1 MSASPGE
8 RGRGRSRAC
17 RALIVGLL
25 ALGSPLGAR
34 ASGPLVVIRV
44 SGAEGGALAGTPI
57 VARCPEG
64 ERWEATTDEQGLAVI
79 AEVPPCAL
87 SVATAPERPDARF
100 RIERLDGRVV
110 AAFSERLTRDLPSSG
125 TAWSLLETAEP
136 SAILDRIDGAGLYL
150 GEPGRFSMRGASW
163 TQNAVLLDGVDLTDP
178 LRGGTPLAWP
188 ETLRLERIEAV
199 SGLAPVEQ
207 AVPGVALRLE
217 SRMPAPTWQ
226 GTVQGSALGEGLQ
239 SDTAG
244 GEAPPVASFG
254 SLAEAEAFLSGPLG
268 PRLRLSLS
276 GRYGRLR
283 RFERASP
290 EALESRLV
298 AGTGEL
304 FYQPGER
311 DELRLL
317 VSAQAARRPF
327 AARALFFGETPTETV
342 DALGAQ
348 ARWTHA
354 RKGATVS
361 AFAGFWSGLFEPQ
374 TAGHV
379 GGRPVERTLDGP
391 VGELVFPA
399 RSRRNVA
406 SAGASVALGAT
417 RTGGFW
423 HALRAGVS
431 FHRTSATERA
441 GSSFPIPETVG
452 GLAARVWEY
461 AWAGPDSNRDVSD
474 FAAWAADRIVL
485 GDRLLVEAGLRLDSS
500 SGSAEGAAQGV
511 SWTTLSPRLSARLRL
526 SESGRLTVF
535 GGYADYRHAL
545 RLEPLAFGDPNG
557 PEAAVYLWGD
567 PNRDGRFAPEERG
580 VLVARVGPGSADAT
594 LAAIDPAL
602 RPPRTR
608 ELVLGLEWSPGRDW
622 TLRLAGFDRRERDLL
637 ESVDVGVPVS
647 GYDVRYLPDPAG
659 DIDGSQDDQLLP
671 VYDRKPETF
680 GLDRYQLTN
689 PDGHESLHQA
699 VELRVEKP
707 MGSRFV
713 FLAGATASRT
723 ELAGANRG
731 FRVSENDQGLLGEL
745 HDDPNADTHS
755 RGRGF
760 FDRAFTIKLAAAY
773 RAPGDWRFGAVA
785 RYQDGQTFGRLVV
798 VPDLAQG
805 PEAVPATPRGQI
817 ARDWAVDDEGRYVV
831 PSGHRFTYTLTVDA
845 RVEKGLRFGTR
856 RLALF
861 ACAFNL
867 LGTGNEVEEDA
878 LWGPGFRTP
887 TAIQPPRVV
896 SIGLRLDF

>member
-1 MSASPGE
+1 
-8 RGRGRSRAC
+8 
-17 RALIVGLL
+17 
-25 ALGSPLGAR
+25 
-34 ASGPLVVIRV
+34 LVVIRV
-44 SGAEGGALAGTPI
+44 VGAERQALAGTPI

-64 ERWEATTDEQGLAVI
+64 GRWEATADERGFAVI
-79 AEVPPCAL
+79 ADVPACAL
-87 SVATAPERPDARF
+87 FVDAVPGKPDARF

-110 AAFSERLTRDLPSSG
+110 AVFSERLARDLPSSG

-136 SAILDRIDGAGLYL
+136 AAILDRIDGAGLYL
-150 GEPGRFSMRGASW
+150 GEPKRFSMRGSSW

-188 ETLRLERIEAV
+188 ETLRLGRIEAV

-207 AVPGVALRLE
+207 AQPGVALALV
-217 SRMPAPTWQ
+217 SRATARTWR
-226 GTVQGSALGEGLQ
+226 GAVQSEAVTEGLQ
-239 SDTAG
+239 ADTAG
-244 GEAPPVASFG
+244 GEAPPVARFG
-254 SLAEAEAFLSGPLG
+254 SLAEAEGFLSGPLG

-276 GRYGRLR
+276 GRFGRLH
-283 RFERASP
+283 RFERRDP

-298 AGTGEL
+298 SGTGEL
-304 FYQPGER
+304 FYEPGER

-317 VSAQAARRPF
+317 VSAQAVRRPF
-327 AARALFFGETPTETV
+327 AARALFFGEAPTETA

-348 ARWTHA
+348 VHWTRA

-361 AFAGFWSGLFEPQ
+361 AFAGLWSGLFEPQ
-374 TAGHV
+374 TAGHLT
-379 GGRPVERTLDGP
+379 GRPVERTLDGP
-391 VGELVFPA
+391 AGELVFPA

-406 SAGASVALGAT
+406 VAGASLALRAA
-417 RTGGFW
+417 RLGGLW
-423 HALRAGVS
+423 HAPRAGVS
-431 FHRTSATERA
+431 FRHASATQRA
-441 GSSFPIPETVG
+441 GASFPIPETVG
-452 GLAARVWEY
+452 GLPARVWEY
-461 AWAGPDSNRDVSD
+461 AWSGPDSRRHLRDL
-474 FAAWAADRIVL
+474 AAWAADRLVL
-485 GDRLLVEAGLRLDSS
+485 GDRLLIEAGLRLDLSA
-500 SGSAEGAAQGV
+500 GSAEGAAQGV

-526 SESGRLTVF
+526 TESGRFTVF

-545 RLEPLAFGDPNG
+545 RLEPFTFGDPNG
-557 PEAAVYLWGD
+557 PEAAVYLWD
-567 PNRDGRFAPEERG
+567 DLNRDGRFAPEERG
-580 VLVARVGPGSADAT
+580 VLVARVGPGAADGA

-608 ELVLGLEWSPGRDW
+608 ELALGLEWSPGRDW
-622 TLRLAGFDRRERDLL
+622 TLRLIGFDRRESDLL

-659 DIDGSQDDQLLP
+659 DIDGPQDDQLLP

-689 PDGHESLHQA
+689 PAGHESLHQA

-707 MGSRFV
+707 VGSRFV

-723 ELAGANRG
+723 EMAGAYRG
-731 FRVSENDQGLLGEL
+731 FRVGENDQGVLGEL

-760 FDRAFTIKLAAAY
+760 FDRAFTIKLAASY
-773 RAPGDWRFGAVA
+773 RVPGDWRFGAVA
-785 RYQDGQTFGRLVV
+785 RYQDGQPFGRLVV

-817 ARDWAVDDEGRYVV
+817 VRGGAVDEKGRYIV
-831 PSGHRFTYTLTVDA
+831 PSGHRFSFTLTIDA
-845 RVEKGLRFGTR
+845 RIEKGLHLGTR

-861 ACAFNL
+861 AEAFNL
-867 LGTGNEVEEDA
+867 LGTRNEVEEDA

-887 TAIQPPRVV
+887 TAVQPPRVV
-896 SIGLRLDF
+896 ALGIRLDF